1 MPGPL
6 EGIRIIELAGIGP
19 APFCGMMLADHGAE
33 VVTVHRPGAAPLPRD
48 PLNRSR
54 LYFEANLKL
63 AADLEKV
70 KNLIASADG
79 LIEGFRPGVLER
91 LGLGPETL
99 HKDNAKLV
107 IGRMTGWGQTGPLAH
122 AAGHDINYISLSGAL
137 HAFGRKSEKPTPP
150 INTVGDFGGGGMLLA
165 FAMCAAL
172 LKAEKTGKG
181 EVIDCAMTE
190 GSSLLMSMVWGFMD
204 YAGWKDERGVNLL
217 DTGAHFYDTYET
229 SDGKYISLGSIEPQ
243 FYNEMLE
250 LTGLIDDPEFKLQMD
265 PRKWPSL
272 KDRIS
277 EVIKTKTRDEW
288 DILME
293 GTDVCY
299 APVLSMAE
307 APNHPHNM
315 ARDAFIAVEGVK
327 QPSPAPKYAHSP
339 LEHPRKPKPFST

>member
-19 APFCGMMLADHGAE
+19 APFCGMMLVDHGAE

-70 KNLIASADG
+70 KSLIASADG

-91 LGLGPETL
+91 LGLEPESL
-99 HKDNAKLV
+99 HKDNPKLV

-137 HAFGRKSEKPTPP
+137 HAFGRDGEKPTPP

-229 SDGKYISLGSIEPQ
+229 SDGKYISFGSIEPQ

-250 LTGLIDDPEFKLQMD
+250 LTGLMDNPEFKLQMD
-265 PRKWPSL
+265 PKKWPSL

-288 DILME
+288 DTIME

-307 APNHPHNM
+307 APNHQHNI
-315 ARDAFIAVEGVK
+315 ARDAFIAVDGVN

-339 LEHPRKPKPFST
+339 LERPRKPKPFGT

>member
-70 KNLIASADG
+70 KSLIASADG

-91 LGLGPETL
+91 LGLEPKTL
-99 HKDNAKLV
+99 QKDNPKLV

-137 HAFGRKSEKPTPP
+137 HAFGRDGEKPSPP
-150 INTVGDFGGGGMLLA
+150 INTLGDFGGGGMLLA

-172 LKAEKTGKG
+172 LKAEKTGRG

-250 LTGLIDDPEFKLQMD
+250 LTGLIDDPEFELQMD

-272 KDRIS
+272 KDRIC

-299 APVLSMAE
+299 APVLSMNE
-307 APNHPHNM
+307 APKHPHNK
-315 ARDAFIAVEGVK
+315 ARNAFIAVDGVK

-339 LEHPRKPKPFST
+339 LEHPRKPKPFNT

>member
-19 APFCGMMLADHGAE
+19 APFCGMMLVDHGAE

-70 KNLIASADG
+70 KSLIASADG

-91 LGLGPETL
+91 LGLEPESL
-99 HKDNAKLV
+99 HKDNPKLV

-137 HAFGRKSEKPTPP
+137 HAFGREGEKPTPP
-150 INTVGDFGGGGMLLA
+150 VNTVGDFGGGGMLLA

-190 GSSLLMSMVWGFMD
+190 GSSLLMSMMWGFMD

-250 LTGLIDDPEFKLQMD
+250 LTGLIDDPEFKMQMD

-277 EVIKTKTRDEW
+277 ELIKTKTRDEW

-299 APVLSMAE
+299 APVLSMNE
-307 APNHPHNM
+307 APKHPHNK
-315 ARDAFIAVEGVK
+315 ARNAFIAVDGIK

-339 LEHPRKPKPFST
+339 LEHPRKPKPFGS

>member
-33 VVTVHRPGAAPLPRD
+33 VITVHRPDAAPLPRD

-70 KNLIASADG
+70 KHLIASADG

-91 LGLGPETL
+91 LGLEPESL
-99 HKDNAKLV
+99 HKDNPKLV

-122 AAGHDINYISLSGAL
+122 AAGHDINYISLSGAP

-243 FYNEMLE
+243 FYKRMLD
-250 LTGLIDDPEFKLQMD
+250 LTGLTDEPEFKMQMD

-277 EVIKTKTRDEW
+277 EVIKTKTRNEW

-299 APVLSMAE
+299 APVLSMNE
-307 APNHPHNM
+307 AHKHPHNK
-315 ARDAFIAVEGVK
+315 ARDAFVIVDGVK
-327 QPSPAPKYAHSP
+327 QPSPAPKYTHSP
-339 LEHPRKPKPFST
+339 LEYPRKPKPFST